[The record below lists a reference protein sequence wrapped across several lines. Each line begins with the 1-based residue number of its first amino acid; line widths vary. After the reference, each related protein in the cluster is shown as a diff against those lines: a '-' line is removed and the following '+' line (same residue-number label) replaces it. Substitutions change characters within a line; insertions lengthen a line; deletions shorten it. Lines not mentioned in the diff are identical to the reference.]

1 LSIEGGLLAEKP
13 QQGFMNW
20 INSRRFRNG
29 WLAFVIIFF
38 LAFII
43 LPTIWIL
50 SYTFTD
56 WGLIQKY
63 VLDDPAALQLIQDAI
78 VASFEIAGIVVI
90 IDIIFGLPM
99 AWILVRKEFRGKQ
112 FLDTLIDMPLA
123 VPTAALGF
131 SAAIF
136 WAVSKPTAEAPWFAV
151 GEISSPFLLILLLHV
166 VFSYPYMVRSLAAIL
181 EQIDQ
186 TYETAGQTLGASKL
200 TAARTITLPLFRAGL
215 VTGIILAM
223 ARSLSETGGTMI
235 ALATMANSKG
245 FQTGP
250 SLIGTLKAGLG
261 TNPDL
266 AAPLAFISILLI
278 ALSLVLLVVL
288 KVLVMKVRLPAG
300 RVWPKWE
307 KILSRG
313 ITPRLKDGFSGVFL
327 IVIVLIPSFFIF
339 AYVFTATASQGDWQ
353 TFWNSLANSFVI
365 AGIVTVVDIFL
376 GIPLALYIAR
386 NRKGRIP
393 QMMDVLVNIPLIVP
407 TAALGYS
414 LGIFW
419 GGAPLI
425 SSIPFLLVIFA
436 HIAFTYPL
444 VVRNVA
450 GAVEEVDAAYE
461 DTARTLGAKRLQA
474 FRKVLFP
481 MIKAS
486 VLAGAIMAFTR
497 SLGETGAT
505 IAVAGNSVN
514 TAPVYIVNLIKAEQF
529 YMAALTCIVLIVVS
543 FAFMLA
549 LRGITRKRR
558 LG

>member
-1 LSIEGGLLAEKP
+1 MFVHSTLGRYIFKDNFRLSIGGGLLAEKP

-20 INSRRFRNG
+20 INGRRFRNG

-38 LAFII
+38 IGFII

-56 WGLIQKY
+56 WDLIQKY
-63 VLDDPAALQLIQDAI
+63 VLDDPAAVQLIQDAI

-136 WAVSKPTAEAPWFAV
+136 WAVSKPTAEAPWFAI
-151 GEISSPFLLILLLHV
+151 GEISSPFLLVLLLHV

-235 ALATMANSKG
+235 ALATMANSQG

-250 SLIGTLKAGLG
+250 TLIGTLKAGLNL
-261 TNPDL
+261 NPDL

-313 ITPRLKDGFSGVFL
+313 ITPKLKDGLSGVFL

-339 AYVFTATASQGDWQ
+339 AYVFTATASRAIGRH
-353 TFWNSLANSFVI
+353 S
-365 AGIVTVVDIFL
+365 GTVCST
-376 GIPLALYIAR
+376 P
-386 NRKGRIP
+386 
-393 QMMDVLVNIPLIVP
+393 
-407 TAALGYS
+407 
-414 LGIFW
+414 
-419 GGAPLI
+419 
-425 SSIPFLLVIFA
+425 SSSP
-436 HIAFTYPL
+436 
-444 VVRNVA
+444 
-450 GAVEEVDAAYE
+450 G
-461 DTARTLGAKRLQA
+461 
-474 FRKVLFP
+474 
-481 MIKAS
+481 S
-486 VLAGAIMAFTR
+486 
-497 SLGETGAT
+497 
-505 IAVAGNSVN
+505 
-514 TAPVYIVNLIKAEQF
+514 
-529 YMAALTCIVLIVVS
+529 
-543 FAFMLA
+543 
-549 LRGITRKRR
+549 
-558 LG
+558 